1 MKELTPVQ
9 KALNV
14 YRGAVADMVV
24 AKQRETA
31 CAIACDKANEDFKV
45 ALAKACRAQ
54 DVADRARGELEALIA
69 PQEPPEVPKEIP

>member
-9 KALNV
+9 KALNK

-31 CAIACDKANEDFKV
+31 ATIACDKATEDFKI
-45 ALAKACRAQ
+45 ALARACNAQ
-54 DVADRARGELEALIA
+54 DVADRRRGELEALIA
-69 PQEPPEVPKEIP
+69 PQEPPEAPL